1 MGRSYYCPSSLNAY
15 ILWSHMEANMHFRN
29 LFFVGALAFA
39 LALIQGSATAQTQ
52 PAKVEVK
59 SARSVWKT
67 PRTAD
72 GQPDLQGVW
81 ANNNA
86 TPLERPKELAGRKF
100 LTEQEVAALKK
111 KADELFSD
119 GSSEA
124 AFGDTLCLS
133 VLANV
138 QGAKKGFK
146 CVDGE
151 TGDYSSVWTVQ
162 RDWDNRTALI
172 TDPADGR
179 LPPMTPEAQKRSE
192 AAQKRIKELPA
203 GPEDR
208 SLSERC
214 ITFGSPRLGAGYNS
228 YFQIFQSPKVV
239 ALEMETIHDTRLI
252 PLDGSPH
259 LPANVRTWLGDSRG
273 HWEGDTLV
281 VDTTNYKPG
290 LFMQIT
296 TEKLHVVERYTRTGP
311 DSIQWEVTIDDPG
324 SWTKPWTAM
333 IPLRRSKEALYEYA
347 CHEGNYGLQGILA
360 GARAEEKAAAGIQK
374 TSSAK

>member
-1 MGRSYYCPSSLNAY
+1 
-15 ILWSHMEANMHFRN
+15 MHFRN
-29 LFFVGALAFA
+29 LLFACALAFA
-39 LALIQGSATAQTQ
+39 LALIQGSAIAQTQ
-52 PAKVEVK
+52 SAKAK
-59 SARSVWKT
+59 NAGSTWKT

-111 KADELFSD
+111 KADELFSEGNSD
-119 GSSEA
+119 A
-124 AFGDTLCLS
+124 AFGDSVFLS

-138 QGAKKGFK
+138 QGTKKGFK
-146 CVDGE
+146 SVDGE

-179 LPPMTPEAQKRSE
+179 LPSMTPEAQKRSE
-192 AAQKRIKELPA
+192 AAQARIKNLPA

-228 YFQIFQSPKVV
+228 YFQIFQSAKVV

-259 LPANVRTWLGDSRG
+259 LPANVQTWLGDSRG
-273 HWEGDTLV
+273 HWEGETLV
-281 VDTTNYKPG
+281 VDTTNYRPG

-296 TEKLHVVERYTRTGP
+296 TDKLHVVERYTRTGP

-324 SWTKPWTAM
+324 AWSKPWTAM
-333 IPLRRSKEALYEYA
+333 IPLRRSKDALYEYA

-360 GARAEEKAAAGIQK
+360 GARAEEKTAAIQK
-374 TSSAK
+374 TSSGK